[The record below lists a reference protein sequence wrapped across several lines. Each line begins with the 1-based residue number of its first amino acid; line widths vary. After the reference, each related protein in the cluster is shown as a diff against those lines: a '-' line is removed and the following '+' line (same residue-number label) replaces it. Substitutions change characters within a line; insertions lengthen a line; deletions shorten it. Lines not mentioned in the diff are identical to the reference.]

1 MSKFWWQEPEGEDLA
16 NAVTD
21 TVNKMIQDHS
31 YRYNLNMDMLR
42 MYTGRD
48 YEALDR
54 YDPSNRGT
62 MPFGKRWALYSSA
75 SRRSRSRWS
84 IRSPRTRCSTM
95 AW

>member
-21 TVNKMIQDHS
+21 TVNKMISDHS

-54 YDPSNRGT
+54 
-62 MPFGKRWALYSSA
+62 
-75 SRRSRSRWS
+75 
-84 IRSPRTRCSTM
+84 
-95 AW
+95 

>member
-31 YRYNLNMDMLR
+31 YRYNLNMDMLL

-62 MPFGKRWALYSSA
+62 MPFGEDYRMRLNVIGSCGDTLV
-75 SRRSRSRWS
+75 SRIGKSR
-84 IRSPRTRCSTM
+84 PRPM
-95 AW
+95 